1 MPVVDISLPPLHEGR
16 KNSGGQLAIIKH
28 PARFK
33 VIVCGRRWGKTT
45 LGVYACVK
53 TALQG
58 GRTWW
63 VAPTYKIANEGW
75 MMLRTIALQIPRAEI
90 KEGDRVVKFPDAGEM
105 AMVEI
110 RSADT
115 VGGLRGAGLDGLV
128 FDEFPQSRESAW
140 TEELRATLSDN
151 QGWAIFIGTPRGKN
165 WAWNLFQRA
174 KLADNWESWSIP
186 SIDNPYIEPSEI
198 DAARD
203 DLPDAIFRQEYE
215 ADFGASQLQVYP
227 EFDRQFHI
235 WKWDLPKFDHFFG
248 GLDFGGTSIGS
259 HKSAGVLAGYD
270 SKTDTLVLLNEFEQ
284 SGANI
289 AERQLTWMGETQANL
304 SMMQKKNRHRL
315 APFTWRADK
324 TQMAFIQVVRNAGYQ
339 VLPSKG
345 GTNSVQNGI
354 GLVQRRLKTRGDGR
368 ARLYYTPDLTF
379 FPDAMERYRY
389 PDFSE
394 FETKPQ
400 SKNPLKV
407 QDDTADA
414 IRYLIEGIDQMV
426 IGDPNVLYKN
436 ALGRIR

>member
-1 MPVVDISLPPLHEGR
+1 
-16 KNSGGQLAIIKH
+16 
-28 PARFK
+28 
-33 VIVCGRRWGKTT
+33 
-45 LGVYACVK
+45 
-53 TALQG
+53 
-58 GRTWW
+58 
-63 VAPTYKIANEGW
+63 
-75 MMLRTIALQIPRAEI
+75 MMLRTIALQIPNAEI
-90 KEGDRVVKFPDAGEM
+90 REGDHSVLFPDVGNS

-115 VGGLRGAGLDGLV
+115 VGSLRGAGLDGLV
-128 FDEFPQSRESAW
+128 MDEFAEIRESAW
-140 TEELRATLSDN
+140 TEELRATLSDH
-151 QGWAIFIGTPRGKN
+151 QGWAIFIGTPKGKN

-186 SIDNPYIEPSEI
+186 STDNPYIEPSEI
-198 DAARD
+198 EAARE
-203 DLPDAIFRQEYE
+203 DLPDSIFRQEYE

-259 HKSAGVLAGYD
+259 HKSSGVLAGYE
-270 SKTDTLVLLNEFEQ
+270 SKTDTLILLHEFEE

-289 AERQLTWMGETQANL
+289 AERQLNWMGETQANL
-304 SMMQKKNRHRL
+304 AMMQKRNRHRI

-354 GLVQRRLKTRGDGR
+354 ALVQRRFKPRGNGR
-368 ARLYYTPDLTF
+368 AHLYYTPDLKF

-389 PDFSE
+389 PDFTE
-394 FETKPQ
+394 FDVKPQ

-414 IRYLIEGIDQMV
+414 FRYLIEGVDSMV
-426 IGDPNVLYKN
+426 IGDPNKLYKN
-436 ALGRIR
+436 VLGRVG